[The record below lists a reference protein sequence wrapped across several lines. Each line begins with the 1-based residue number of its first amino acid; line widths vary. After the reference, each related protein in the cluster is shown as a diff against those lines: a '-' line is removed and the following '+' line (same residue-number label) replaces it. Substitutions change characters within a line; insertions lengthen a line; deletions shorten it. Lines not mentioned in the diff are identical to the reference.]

1 VTQLIALLIGGFLT
15 VGAAFHFYWAFGG
28 QYGRRVAVPQRLDGT
43 PLFVP
48 SMAATLGVALGLTLI
63 VAVLAA
69 YALRLD
75 LPRSA
80 LRIAMATLAL
90 IFLARGL
97 SWHPYAGLFKHVRT
111 TDFARNDTWL
121 YSPGCVL
128 SGFGFLL
135 LAWEGRDPT

>member
-1 VTQLIALLIGGFLT
+1 VTLSVAVLIGVYLS
-15 VGAAFHFYWAFGG
+15 VGAAFHFYWGFGG

-43 PLFVP
+43 PLFEP
-48 SMAATLGVALGLTLI
+48 SAAATLGVAFGLALI

-75 LPRSA
+75 APVPRSA
-80 LRIAMATLAL
+80 LRIAMIALAL

-97 SWHPYAGLFKHVRT
+97 SWHPYIGLFKRVRK
-111 TDFARNDTWL
+111 TDFGRNDTWL

-128 SGFGFLL
+128 AGLGFLL
-135 LAWEGRDPT
+135 LAWEG